1 LLTSETTMHNNDRL
15 RAWQHDKRCMGG
27 SRSKFTDRI
36 DNTLEFLTGK
46 SELRLIFLSLI
57 VNEPGFS
64 ISNCFKHL
72 LTELTEI
79 RTIVLTRG
87 NDREIAL
94 GDRTYKE
101 IDRKLT
107 ESFYIK
113 GFPLSV
119 VLSVLSDIPQ
129 RFYFPGQGTEW
140 KS

>member
-1 LLTSETTMHNNDRL
+1 LTSETTMYNNRRF
-15 RAWQHDKRCMGG
+15 RAWQHDKRYMGG

-36 DNTLEFLTGK
+36 DNTLK
-46 SELRLIFLSLI
+46 SPTEKTDLRLIFLSPP

-64 ISNCFKHL
+64 ISKSGKYP

-79 RTIVLTRG
+79 RTIILTAG
-87 NDREIAL
+87 NDRKIAL
-94 GDRTYKE
+94 DDRTYKE

-119 VLSVLSDIPQ
+119 ALSVLSDIHQ

>member
-1 LLTSETTMHNNDRL
+1 LLTSEMTMYNNRRL

-27 SRSKFTDRI
+27 SRSKFADRI
-36 DNTLEFLTGK
+36 ASTLELLTEK
-46 SELRLIFLSLI
+46 TNLRLIFLSPP

-64 ISNCFKHL
+64 ISKSGKYQ

-79 RTIVLTRG
+79 RTIILTAG
-87 NDREIAL
+87 NDRKIAL
-94 GDRTYKE
+94 DDRTYKE

-113 GFPLSV
+113 GLPLSV
-119 VLSVLSDIPQ
+119 VLSVLSDIHQ
-129 RFYFPGQGTEW
+129 RFYFLERGFEW